1 MKNLTIYKRLSFLVV
16 TLLVFMASCE
26 KRELWLDPV
35 EADTV
40 VSLRSG
46 FEAAQAA
53 FINGPDQPEYT
64 FRQSLKRTAH
74 WDRVYQSESGHYFVP
89 LTLSLEPGSEG
100 LFDGESL
107 IYPYKTVLMIE
118 PDKDAG
124 RYTMLTFIGEGA
136 RASEYSGILLF
147 EDYFLGNARYTRYRE
162 GTVVRLRDQVEAG
175 SLQMYQASGN
185 GCGWVE
191 VGTVC
196 VKDFNGGNQPD
207 KCYSHNEYRCED
219 FIPIDFEDA
228 YDGGGGDENGGGNG
242 GGGNGGGGDG
252 GIDTSA
258 LTPEQKAL
266 IEDAVNEINQKCGFR
281 AVYNKVMNEGNV
293 KIVLGSNVN
302 MAVYR
307 ANTQQI
313 IYDSNAVLD
322 VIMDRGELLIHE
334 LFHAYQHQFV
344 YGTIMTSLEAG
355 SHINIEF
362 EQIVFHDIVRSMHN
376 GAAEVGDMFKEDTK
390 VGYSDAVDQY
400 KAWIATLTN
409 NGTVYP
415 VISSIPTFNADYTM
429 HINKFKIY
437 GHSNYTG
444 TDVIPG
450 MLPDAL
456 KQLFNANLDC
466 DN

>member
-1 MKNLTIYKRLSFLVV
+1 MKILAIYKRLSFLIMA
-16 TLLVFMASCE
+16 LLVFMVSCE
-26 KRELWLDPV
+26 KRELWLGLA

-74 WDRVYQSESGHYFVP
+74 WERVYQSESGHYFVP

-207 KCYSHNEYRCED
+207 ICNSHYEYRCED
-219 FIPIDFEDA
+219 FVPIDFEDA

-258 LTPEQKAL
+258 LTPEQKNYLKEAIDSL
-266 IEDAVNEINQKCGFR
+266 KLRCGFE
-281 AVYNKVMNEGNV
+281 ALYNILKNQAQV
-293 KIVLGSNVN
+293 KIVTSSDAASGKYNPSSKEIKYNEN
-302 MAVYR
+302 
-307 ANTQQI
+307 I
-313 IYDSNAVLD
+313 PDVLMNRFD
-322 VIMDRGELLIHE
+322 ILAHE
-334 LFHAYQHQFV
+334 LFHAFQHQLV
-344 YGTIMTSLEAG
+344 YGSIMTDLGVSN
-355 SHINIEF
+355 HINIEF
-362 EQIVFHDIVRSMHN
+362 EQIVFHDIVIRMHDGPDN
-376 GAAEVGDMFKEDTK
+376 VGDLFKENTIAGFDSARNN
-390 VGYSDAVDQY
+390 YRD
-400 KAWIATLTN
+400 WIDILTN

-415 VISSIPTFNADYTM
+415 VISSIPTFNADYTI

-437 GHSNYTG
+437 GHYKYTG

-450 MLPDAL
+450 MMPDAL